1 MFGMRTKKSARKI
14 LRTSDR
20 FVVVAKCK
28 RITLC
33 TYFRSLSASRGAA
46 EADQAI
52 RGRYPQL
59 CILPSLLVLGGKILI
74 DPSWRRDLSRVY
86 VRVIVS
92 YLSKMRAHF
101 WSRIARAAG
110 KNSSSSSSVTTGR
123 VSEIF
128 EVSGGSVISAFCGGF
143 GLGRA
148 VRVDSATRQLLSAR
162 RGFASVAAIDEEDDR
177 PPSLRKSSAKK
188 EDLVLRAFV
197 RQSSGKIHAKKERR
211 LGLVPSIVFEQE
223 KIWENNLISCERKQ
237 LDDIL
242 NRLGRSFFLSRA
254 YELEVYDKPGPG
266 GQLLSRERVIPR
278 TIHHSAVDELMN
290 VTFMKAPADSKVK
303 VVIPIVFLG
312 EDSCPG
318 IRRGGYVNTITRKVP
333 YLCPVDAIPP
343 FLEVD
348 ISTLDVGDKVLLKDL
363 KVDPRLK
370 LLRKDSL
377 LPVIKIMGTRT
388 VEAAASPK

>member
-1 MFGMRTKKSARKI
+1 MAFI
-14 LRTSDR
+14 LSQTSDSPS
-20 FVVVAKCK
+20 
-28 RITLC
+28 LG
-33 TYFRSLSASRGAA
+33 FRGMIGAA

-52 RGRYPQL
+52 RGRYPHL
-59 CILPSLLVLGGKILI
+59 CILPSLLVLGGKTLI

-110 KNSSSSSSVTTGR
+110 KNTSSSSSVTTGP
-123 VSEIF
+123 VSEIS

-143 GLGRA
+143 GVGRA

-223 KIWENNLISCERKQ
+223 KIWENKLISCERKQ
-237 LDDIL
+237 LDDIV
-242 NRLGRSFFLSRA
+242 NKLGRSFFLSRA

-266 GQLLSRERVIPR
+266 GQLLCRETVIPR

-303 VVIPIVFLG
+303 VEIPIVFLG

-388 VEAAASPK
+388 VEEVASSK